1 VWEKILIFKSNSSEP
16 EFDRNAPNRIS
27 NSLNQSKT
35 HSISTRFLQEDTDDR
50 ISLRETLSD
59 RRQQLRQQLQACRE
73 ATLGLFE
80 SVDYNTLSRQA
91 HPDFSPI
98 GWHLG
103 HIAYTEAFWILEK
116 CAGQPPQFPQY
127 HRLFAADGLPKAER
141 ANLPTL
147 PELHEY
153 LDAIR
158 IKVLTY
164 LKTAPVN
171 QQERLWRW
179 LLQHESQHNETITLV
194 LQLQQAK
201 VSGIRDRP
209 QSPTPNPQLP
219 TPNSQS
225 LILIPAGYF
234 EQGNNSLDALD
245 NERMVHPVYLDDYW
259 IDRYPVTCGQYR
271 QFMQAGGYE
280 ESKWWSEAGWQWLQQ
295 HPVSKPLYWSDN
307 PEWEDHPVC
316 GVSWYEAEAYANF
329 VGKRLPTEAEWEKAA
344 SWNPELEQRCT
355 YSWGEALPTS
365 RHCNH
370 DHWIGHTTPVG
381 AYPAGRSAY
390 GCEDMLGNVW
400 EWTADWFTG
409 YPGFKPFL
417 YAGYSQVYFDGQHK
431 VLRGGSWAT
440 RPWALRC
447 TFRNWYHPGVRQILA
462 GFRCAQS

>member
-1 VWEKILIFKSNSSEP
+1 VWEKILIFKSNSFEP
-16 EFDRNAPNRIS
+16 EFGRDA
-27 NSLNQSKT
+27 T
-35 HSISTRFLQEDTDDR
+35 DR
-50 ISLRETLSD
+50 ISTIGKVGD
-59 RRQQLRQQLQACRE
+59 RRSQLRQQLQACRE
-73 ATLGLFE
+73 ATLGLFDGI
-80 SVDYNTLSRQA
+80 DYSTLARQA

-158 IKVLTY
+158 TKVLTY
-164 LKTAPVN
+164 LQSAPID

-201 VSGIRDRP
+201 VSGIGDRP
-209 QSPTPNPQLP
+209 LAPALTPSPSQISNPKPQ
-219 TPNSQS
+219 
-225 LILIPAGYF
+225 ILIPAGYF
-234 EQGNNSLDALD
+234 EQGSNSLDALD

-271 QFMQAGGYE
+271 QFIQAGGYE
-280 ESKWWSEAGWQWLQQ
+280 ESKWWSEAGWQWLQH
-295 HPVSKPLYWSDN
+295 HPVGKPLYWSDN

-329 VGKRLPTEAEWEKAA
+329 VGKRLPTESEWEKAA

-355 YSWGEALPTS
+355 YPWGEASPTS

-370 DHWIGHTTPVG
+370 DHWIGHTTPVD

-409 YPGFKPFL
+409 YSGFKPFL

-440 RPWALRC
+440 RPWALRS

-462 GFRCAQS
+462 GFRCVQG